1 MEAIAGFSLACN
13 VFQVVDFGY
22 TIIKGSIQLAHAV
35 EEGLPEHSS
44 GLAIATDLREL
55 LVKIKSPPSNY
66 APDPQ
71 LARLCDN
78 CDSIAEELIAILI
91 SLKPIKKRQAVSKA
105 IRSQWNK
112 EKVEALER
120 RLDRF
125 RDEILAYINVN
136 FQ

>member
-13 VFQVVDFGY
+13 VFQVVDFSY

-44 GLAIATDLREL
+44 GLTIATDLRGL

-71 LARLCDN
+71 LVRLCDN
-78 CDSIAEELIAILI
+78 CDRIAQELIAVLM
-91 SLKPIKKRQAVSKA
+91 SLKPTKKKA
-105 IRSQWNK
+105 GRFEGHPK
-112 EKVEALER
+112 PVE
-120 RLDRF
+120 
-125 RDEILAYINVN
+125 
-136 FQ
+136 